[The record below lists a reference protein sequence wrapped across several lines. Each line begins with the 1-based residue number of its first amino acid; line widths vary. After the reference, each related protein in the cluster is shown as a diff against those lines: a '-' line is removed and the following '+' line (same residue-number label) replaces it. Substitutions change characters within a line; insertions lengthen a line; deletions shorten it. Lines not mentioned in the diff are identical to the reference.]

1 MSVMNKGRSGAARPL
16 TLMVLALWLALPASG
31 QWRKKPFQEWTREEA
46 RKVLRKS
53 PWGKSH
59 LFVIPSGD
67 GYERDLRSERA
78 AWPGQDPHGPPER
91 TRSGDLEQ
99 RLASRSDNPL
109 DDPRNSVSQGES
121 RDSGASGG
129 QRRAAERYRVFWYSS
144 LRARQAI
151 GRLRQLRGLDLKE
164 QMQALHG
171 QSRRHH
177 IIAVTGR
184 VSRFYRRATLEE
196 IRGKTFLLSGRR
208 KPRKIDPVQLVGPET
223 LRFPMALFLFPRVT
237 EAGRTLELRD
247 GEARFISQQGPLKVK
262 TSFKLKKMMTD
273 GKLDL

>member
-1 MSVMNKGRSGAARPL
+1 MSVMNNGRTGATR
-16 TLMVLALWLALPASG
+16 TLIVMALGLWLVLPVGG
-31 QWRKKPFQEWTREEA
+31 QWQKKPFQEWTRDEA

-67 GYERDLRSERA
+67 GYERDLRNERA
-78 AWPGQDPHGPPER
+78 AWPGLDPQGPPDP
-91 TRSGDLEQ
+91 TRSGDVDQ
-99 RLASRSDNPL
+99 RLASRSDDPL
-109 DDPRNSVSQGES
+109 DDPRNSIRQGES
-121 RDSGASGG
+121 RDGGA
-129 QRRAAERYRVFWYSS
+129 RRAAERYRVFWYSS
-144 LRARQAI
+144 LRVRQSI

-177 IIAVTGR
+177 IIAVAGS

-196 IRGKTFLLSGRR
+196 IQGKTFLLSGKR
-208 KPRKIDPVQLVGPET
+208 KPKKIAPVQFVGPET

-237 EAGRTLELRD
+237 EAGRSVELRD
-247 GEARFISQQGPLKVK
+247 GEARFISRHGPLKVK
-262 TSFKLKKMMTD
+262 TSFKLKKMKTD